1 MDMKRFIV
9 DVDFTVSQRI
19 QVDALTEEQAKE
31 IINRLIEERPYDYVR
46 EVYVKHEITDVV
58 ED

>member
-19 QVDALTEEQAKE
+19 QVDAQTEEQAKK
-31 IINRLIEERPYDYVR
+31 ITNRLIENRPYDYVR
-46 EVYVKHEITDVV
+46 EVYVKHEIIDVV

>member
-1 MDMKRFIV
+1 MKRFIV

>member
-19 QVDALTEEQAKE
+19 PVDALTEEQARE
-31 IINRLIEERPYDYVR
+31 ITNRLIENRPYDYVR
-46 EVYVKHEITDVV
+46 EVYVKHEIIDVV